1 MKKSEYR
8 DSSGMTLAEY
18 DHPNVAVDTVALTYD
33 ENCGL
38 RVLVV
43 ERPGGG
49 WALPGTFLHK
59 GEVLAE
65 AVQRSLRDKVGVEG
79 LQPWQ
84 LKVFDAL
91 HRDDRGWVLSV
102 AHVCVIPVDLL
113 ASCDV
118 DRTRLVPAEK
128 PGKLAY
134 DHNEIVELALTD
146 LRARYDVAPD
156 PDRLLGDT
164 FTLRQLALVHGAVAG
179 PITPEELDTFRRYMQ
194 QHLKPTKEHDPDARG
209 RPARLFSRKADPAE
223 GRLTAEVRTAS
234 TLPGWRQRRPVT
246 SRSRRTGP
254 AGRQDA
260 VQ

>member
-1 MKKSEYR
+1 
-8 DSSGMTLAEY
+8 MTLAEY

-38 RVLVV
+38 QLLVV

-65 AVQRSLRDKVGVEG
+65 AVQRSLKDKVGVEG

-91 HRDDRGWVLSV
+91 GRDDRGWVLSV
-102 AHVCVIPVDLL
+102 AHCCVIPVDLL
-113 ASCDV
+113 ANRDT
-118 DRTRLVPAEK
+118 DRTRLVSAEK

-134 DHNEIVELALTD
+134 DHTEMLKLALTD

-164 FTLRQLALVHGAVAG
+164 FTLRKLALVHGAVAG
-179 PITPEELDTFRRYMQ
+179 EPVTPEELDTFRRYMQ
-194 QHLKPTKEHDPDARG
+194 QHLEPTEEHDPIGRG
-209 RPARLFSRKADPAE
+209 RPARLFSRTADAPE
-223 GRLTAEVRTAS
+223 GRLTAEVRTSS

-246 SRSRRTGP
+246 SRNRRTSR
-254 AGRQDA
+254 A
-260 VQ
+260 

>member
-1 MKKSEYR
+1 MEKPVYR

-33 ENCGL
+33 ENLGL
-38 RVLVV
+38 QVLVV

-65 AVQRSLRDKVGVEG
+65 AVQRSLKDKVGVEG

-91 HRDDRGWVLSV
+91 DRDDRGWVLSV
-102 AHVCVIPVDLL
+102 AHCCVIPVDLL
-113 ASCDV
+113 ANRDI
-118 DRTRLVPAEK
+118 DRTRLVAAEK
-128 PGKLAY
+128 PGKLTY
-134 DHNEIVELALTD
+134 DHDEMVKLALTD

-164 FTLRQLALVHGAVAG
+164 FTLRKLALVHGAVAG
-179 PITPEELDTFRRYMQ
+179 DPITPEELDTFRRYMQ
-194 QHLKPTKEHDPDARG
+194 QHLKPTKKHDQEARG
-209 RPARLFSRKADPAE
+209 RPARLFGRHAGLAE

-246 SRSRRTGP
+246 SRSRRTPG
-254 AGRQDA
+254 
-260 VQ
+260 V

>member
-1 MKKSEYR
+1 MYR

-33 ENCGL
+33 GDRGL
-38 RVLVV
+38 QVLVV

-91 HRDDRGWVLSV
+91 DRDDRGWVLSV
-102 AHVCVIPVDLL
+102 AHCCVIPVDLL
-113 ASCDV
+113 ANRDIE
-118 DRTRLVPAEK
+118 RTRLVAAEK
-128 PGKLAY
+128 PGKLTY
-134 DHNEIVELALTD
+134 DHDEMVKLALTD

-156 PDRLLGDT
+156 PDLLLGDT

-179 PITPEELDTFRRYMQ
+179 DPITPEELDTFRRYMQ
-194 QHLKPTKEHDPDARG
+194 QHLEPTDEHDQEARG
-209 RPARLFSRKADPAE
+209 RPAMLFRRKAGPAE
-223 GRLTAEVRTAS
+223 GRLTAEVRTAR
-234 TLPGWRQRRPVT
+234 TLPGWRQRRPVA
-246 SRSRRTGP
+246 SRSRRTSE
-254 AGRQDA
+254 
-260 VQ
+260 V

>member
-1 MKKSEYR
+1 MKKPAYR
-8 DSSGMTLAEY
+8 DSFGKALAEY

-33 ENCGL
+33 EIRGL
-38 RVLVV
+38 QVLVV

-65 AVQRSLRDKVGVEG
+65 AVQRSLKGKVGVEG

-91 HRDDRGWVLSV
+91 SRDDRGWVLSV
-102 AHVCVIPVDLL
+102 AHCCVIPVDLL
-113 ASCDV
+113 ADRDP
-118 DRTRLVPAEK
+118 DRTRLVSAEK

-134 DHNEIVELALTD
+134 DHTEMVKLAVTD

-164 FTLRQLALVHGAVAG
+164 FTLRKLALVHGAVAG
-179 PITPEELDTFRRYMQ
+179 EPIAPEELDTFRRYMQ
-194 QHLKPTKEHDPDARG
+194 QHLEPTDEHDPDGRG
-209 RPARLFSRKADPAE
+209 RPARLFSRKADATE
-223 GRLTAEVRTAS
+223 GRLTAEVRTAGG
-234 TLPGWRQRRPVT
+234 TLPGWRRRRPVT
-246 SRSRRTGP
+246 SRSRSTSG
-254 AGRQDA
+254 
-260 VQ
+260 V